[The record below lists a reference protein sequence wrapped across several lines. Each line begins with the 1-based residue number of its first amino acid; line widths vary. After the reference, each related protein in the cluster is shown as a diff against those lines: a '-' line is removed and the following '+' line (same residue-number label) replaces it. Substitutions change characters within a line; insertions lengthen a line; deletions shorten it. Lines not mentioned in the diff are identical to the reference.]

1 MECSGLWSRLPAGR
15 ISGVICII
23 NLKRFSYDG
32 YGRNGHGNGYW
43 DVDTLDF
50 SFCHFGVTDYV
61 AGKAGKEVIM
71 EKKRLLL
78 YITGIGFLLNLIWEV
93 TQRPLYEG
101 YVGFWHHFLN
111 CLWASVVDVIV
122 ILVFGMLFASYY
134 KNPFWVKHISWKDV
148 LVLML
153 LGAAVAVGFE
163 QLMLGE
169 GAWAYTDAMP
179 VVPYLA
185 TGLSPLL
192 QMMILPSLTFWLSG
206 RFT

>member
-1 MECSGLWSRLPAGR
+1 M
-15 ISGVICII
+15 
-23 NLKRFSYDG
+23 K
-32 YGRNGHGNGYW
+32 
-43 DVDTLDF
+43 
-50 SFCHFGVTDYV
+50 
-61 AGKAGKEVIM
+61 
-71 EKKRLLL
+71 KKRLLL
-78 YITGIGFLLNLIWEV
+78 FMTGIGFLLNLIWEV

-101 YVGFWHHFLN
+101 YVGIWHHLPN

-122 ILVFGMLFASYY
+122 ILVFWFLFASYY
-134 KNPFWVKHISWKDV
+134 KNFFWVKDISWKDV

-163 QLMLGE
+163 QVSI
-169 GAWAYTDAMP
+169 GADMWSYADEMP

-192 QMMILPSLTFWLSG
+192 QMMILPSLTFWLSS